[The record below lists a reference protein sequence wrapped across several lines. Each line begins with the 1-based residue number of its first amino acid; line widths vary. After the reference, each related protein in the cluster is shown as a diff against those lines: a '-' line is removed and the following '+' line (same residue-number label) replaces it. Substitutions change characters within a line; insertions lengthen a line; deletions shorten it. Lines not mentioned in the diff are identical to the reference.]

1 MKKALIYWYTFLLL
15 LVLMTSCKSQK
26 PIVIEKKVTE
36 KVVEKVRDTVL
47 IVVPDSSNYKALL
60 ECQNGKIKIKDVL
73 EQKKGSKNLKKPKV
87 SIDDKGILSVDC
99 QTEITEL
106 RAKLKDKQ
114 TIKETVIE
122 VPVLVPAEITGWV
135 WFQIWMGRIF
145 LFLLIGLLIGF
156 LAKKFIKG

>member
-1 MKKALIYWYTFLLL
+1 MKKPLIYWYTFLLL

-36 KVVEKVRDTVL
+36 KVVEKVRDTVFKL
-47 IVVPDSSNYKALL
+47 VPDSSSYKALL
-60 ECQNGKIKIKDVL
+60 ECQNGKVKIKDVL

-87 SIDDKGILSVDC
+87 SIDDKGVLIVDC

-106 RAKLKDKQ
+106 RAKLKDKE
-114 TIKETVIE
+114 TIKTIEIE

>member
-1 MKKALIYWYTFLLL
+1 MKKALIYWYTFLFL

-26 PIVIEKKVTE
+26 QIVIEKKVTE
-36 KVVEKVRDTVL
+36 KVLEKVRDTVL

-60 ECQNGKIKIKDVL
+60 ECQNGKIKIKNVL

-87 SIDDKGILSVDC
+87 SIDDKGVLSVDC

-122 VPVLVPAEITGWV
+122 VPVLVPAEITGWL